1 VRQADGYVSPS
12 PTKSHTFRHTSRP
25 ISVGS
30 EKRNKQANLFLSA
43 HFGRGVAG
51 DGKRLALSPQQPPL
65 AHDPSSQYLVGAQ
78 PPGAGRSS
86 GDLPYQE
93 QTAPAYD
100 DFQQPLPSINS
111 LLGSAAQANEPQ
123 QTSPHRRGLTNKVQS
138 SPNLRDQ
145 AVRQARSPYGGSG
158 LRSRSQAFN
167 TSTAAPPPP
176 RRDPGALVVPQSWR
190 DDTSQDQFFSQPSGS
205 YSLDPQTSQRPPPQP
220 PQISPVRTTVQQPY
234 ISPQET
240 PTAPGFDF
248 PYYPSDPSMNQP
260 MSTPT
265 QASFYPSSTP
275 TYMGPGPDMMPMQSP
290 YSFNS
295 VVPTMPTSGVSYV
308 GDSRAM
314 LQGRAVS
321 MGSLRAPQRMGIS
334 PQEEDK
340 RRRAASA
347 SARFRRRKKEQ
358 EEENLR
364 EINRLEKKIEDL
376 KKE

>member
-1 VRQADGYVSPS
+1 
-12 PTKSHTFRHTSRP
+12 
-25 ISVGS
+25 
-30 EKRNKQANLFLSA
+30 
-43 HFGRGVAG
+43 
-51 DGKRLALSPQQPPL
+51 LSPQQLQQPPL
-65 AHDPSSQYLVGAQ
+65 HHDSSSQFLAGTQ
-78 PPGAGRSS
+78 PPGPGRIS
-86 GDLPYQE
+86 GDLTYQE
-93 QTAPAYD
+93 QTTPTPAYD
-100 DFQQPLPSINS
+100 DYQQPLPSINS

-123 QTSPHRRGLTNKVQS
+123 QTSPRRRGLTKVQS
-138 SPNLRDQ
+138 NPNLRDQ
-145 AVRQARSPYGGSG
+145 AVRQARSPYPGSG

-167 TSTAAPPPP
+167 TSAAVPPPP
-176 RRDPGALVVPQSWR
+176 RRDTGALVVPQSWR
-190 DDTSQDQFFSQPSGS
+190 DDTSQDQFFTQQPAPS
-205 YSLDPQTSQRPPPQP
+205 YPIDTQIPQRVPPPP
-220 PQISPVRTTVQQPY
+220 PQISPVRTTIQQPY

-248 PYYPSDPSMNQP
+248 PYYPPDPSINQP

-265 QASFYPSSTP
+265 QPPFYPASAP
-275 TYMGPGPDMMPMQSP
+275 AYGAPGTDMLPMQSQYP
-290 YSFNS
+290 FNS
-295 VVPTMPTSGVSYV
+295 VMPSMSPSGVTYV

-321 MGSLRAPQRMGIS
+321 MGALRGPQRIGIS

-364 EINRLEKKIEDL
+364 EINRLEKKIEEL